1 MTLIRK
7 LLVGDAPA
15 LQAHLMRLDPD
26 SRIERFHG
34 YISDEAVET
43 YCRGINWFGDLLLG
57 WFEDG
62 ELRAVAHLAVLPTRW
77 PREAELALTVERD
90 WQERGIGTELCH
102 QILLSA
108 RNRMIGRVRMI
119 CMMENARMRKI
130 VRKLEGSLVYLDGGA
145 EGEVQLPPPNYL
157 SLWQEAF
164 GEGGALVET
173 LVDQWRPAN
182 RDRSRSGEGTAEAK
196 APAPRPAA

>member
-26 SRIERFHG
+26 SRTERFHG
-34 YISDEAVET
+34 YISDEAVEN
-43 YCRGINWFGDLLLG
+43 YCRGINWLEDLLLG

-62 ELRAVAHLAVLPTRW
+62 ELRAVAHLAVLPKRW
-77 PREAELALTVERD
+77 PREGELALTVERD
-90 WQERGIGTELCH
+90 WQERGIGTELCR
-102 QILLSA
+102 QTLLSA
-108 RNRMIGRVRMI
+108 RNRMIGRVCMI
-119 CMMENARMRKI
+119 CLMENARMRKI
-130 VRKLEGSLVYLDGGA
+130 VRRLEGSLVYLDGGA
-145 EGEVQLPPPNYL
+145 EGEVQLPPPNSL

-182 RDRSRSGEGTAEAK
+182 RDRPRRGKGKAR